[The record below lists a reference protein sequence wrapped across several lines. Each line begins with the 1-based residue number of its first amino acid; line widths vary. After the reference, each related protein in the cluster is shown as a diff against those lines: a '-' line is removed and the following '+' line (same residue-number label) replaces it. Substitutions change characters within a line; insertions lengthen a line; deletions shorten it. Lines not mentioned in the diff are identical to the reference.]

1 MIEQIKRA
9 LSQMSED
16 LIGLTAIHVYGSVAR
31 DEHNSDSDVDLIL
44 SSNDRISFDQFDIIE
59 SKLSQM
65 LNRKIDATSMNSI
78 EVAER
83 QSRNKD
89 RYSQIRKE
97 MVEVWKK

>member
-1 MIEQIKRA
+1 MIEQIRNA

-16 LIGLTAIHVYGSVAR
+16 LIGLTAIYVYGSVAR
-31 DEHNSDSDVDLIL
+31 DEHGADSDVDLIL

-59 SKLSQM
+59 SKLSQI

-89 RYSQIRKE
+89 RYSQIRK
-97 MVEVWKK
+97 